1 MTVLIVQ
8 AHQKDA
14 QVWTILS
21 SKVGDVI
28 QSFKGQFFAN
38 AHPQEISI
46 AVKFLY
52 LALTTLRGNR
62 TLGEEYVD
70 LIYVNR
76 KGNKLVQRYKKLLF
90 IVSYALGPYMASK
103 WLQKW
108 DENGENETRSKQY
121 SLKRLLNMALNL
133 HLVVFYFK
141 GAYYDIIKRIF
152 GLRYAVGHK
161 VDGNEAKFRKSSS
174 NSYKLL
180 GYILLLQ
187 STSRGVPIVIR
198 YLKSLALYDGKNSA
212 NKHSVGYDDEKAKN
226 GIIQGIPDESQ
237 VVHIDLADESRLNFI
252 PKASRTC
259 VLCLNAMMD
268 PSCAPCGHLFCWNCI
283 LNWCKERAECPLCR
297 RACQGQQVL
306 SLR

>member
-1 MTVLIVQ
+1 M
-8 AHQKDA
+8 
-14 QVWTILS
+14 
-21 SKVGDVI
+21 GGVI
-28 QSFKGQFFAN
+28 KNFKGQFFAN
-38 AHPQEISI
+38 AHPQEISTS
-46 AVKFLY
+46 VKFLY
-52 LALTTLRGNR
+52 LALTTLRGSR

-76 KGNKLVQRYKKLLF
+76 TGNMLVQRYKKLLF

-108 DENGENETRSKQY
+108 DENGEKETRSKQY
-121 SLKRLLNMALNL
+121 SFKRLLNMALNL
-133 HLVVFYFK
+133 HLVVFYFS

-187 STSRGVPIVIR
+187 STSRGIPIVIR
-198 YLKSLALYDGKNSA
+198 YLKSLTSYDGKHSA
-212 NKHSVGYDDEKAKN
+212 NKRHITYDDEQKNN
-226 GIIQGIPDESQ
+226 GILKGIPDESQ
-237 VVHIDLADESRLNFI
+237 VVHIDLADESRLKFI
-252 PKASRTC
+252 PEASRTC

-283 LNWCKERAECPLCR
+283 INWCKERAECPLCR